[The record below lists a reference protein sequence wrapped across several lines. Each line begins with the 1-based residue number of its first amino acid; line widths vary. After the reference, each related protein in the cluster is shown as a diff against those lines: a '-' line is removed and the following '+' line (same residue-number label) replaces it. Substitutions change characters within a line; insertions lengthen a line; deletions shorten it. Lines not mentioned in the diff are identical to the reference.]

1 LKLGYARVS
10 AKDQNPERQ
19 LKKFRDL
26 EIEERYIFI
35 DKQSGKDF
43 NRPQYQVM
51 LLIIRE
57 TNNTFQKAFY
67 QLQ

>member
-26 EIEERYIFI
+26 GIEERYIFI
-35 DKQSGKDF
+35 DKQSGKGVVAPF
-43 NRPQYQVM
+43 PLCQQPHWQPFIFWY
-51 LLIIRE
+51 I
-57 TNNTFQKAFY
+57 F
-67 QLQ
+67 